1 MPTTSRRGDS
11 LKAAPRDT
19 RLPRSN
25 CWHAA
30 SQVLQGFSP
39 SPAALHLGPPWMLSG
54 GLLGKVLVNVA
65 SSHFAQ
71 IPSSATGLSEPRV
84 SLGSSPAC
92 PAGPFPLTPTFHH
105 LQHPHAAQ
113 RYQEGS
119 SVQADAQG
127 MPRQPPQSG
136 TRPDPGFLIPTMLPL
151 PTYLD

>member
-1 MPTTSRRGDS
+1 
-11 LKAAPRDT
+11 
-19 RLPRSN
+19 
-25 CWHAA
+25 
-30 SQVLQGFSP
+30 
-39 SPAALHLGPPWMLSG
+39 MLSG

-71 IPSSATGLSEPRV
+71 IPSIAAGLSEPRV

-105 LQHPHAAQ
+105 LQHPHAVQ

-127 MPRQPPQSG
+127 MPRQSPQSG
-136 TRPDPGFLIPTMLPL
+136 IRPDRGFLIPTMLPL